1 MPPVPHHILTGLA
14 TRLHSIS
21 RVRQE
26 LSDVSHAL
34 LTHAADL
41 ERVDRPV
48 TTKDLARVASL
59 CGRLG
64 LVLLTHWQMS
74 EVGRDADV

>member
-1 MPPVPHHILTGLA
+1 MSRANPFLYSGLA
-14 TRLHSIS
+14 TRLHSIA

-26 LSDVSHAL
+26 LSEVSHAL
-34 LTHAADL
+34 LTHATDL

-48 TTKDLARVASL
+48 TTRDLARVARL

-74 EVGRDADV
+74 EIDGET

>member
-1 MPPVPHHILTGLA
+1 VSRAYPPLYSGLA
-14 TRLHSIS
+14 TRLHSLT

-34 LTHAADL
+34 LTHASDL
-41 ERVDRPV
+41 EHQDRPV
-48 TTKDLARVASL
+48 TTRDVARVARL

-64 LVLLTHWQMS
+64 LVLLTHWQMV
-74 EVGRDADV
+74 EAGRD

>member
-1 MPPVPHHILTGLA
+1 MFSA
-14 TRLHSIS
+14 A

-34 LTHAADL
+34 MTLGDDL
-41 ERVDRPV
+41 HREDRPV
-48 TTKDLARVASL
+48 TTRDLARVARL

-64 LVLLTHWQMS
+64 LVLLTHSQMN
-74 EVGRDADV
+74 E